1 MPCSLSC
8 IRTPSRTTQFKKD
21 FKRESRGRYRQIL
34 DDELRI
40 VLGLLLADTALPQ
53 RYRDHALTGD
63 WAGFRDCHLRP
74 DLVLIYS
81 KPDDHTVALV
91 RIGSHSEL
99 SL

>member
-1 MPCSLSC
+1 M
-8 IRTPSRTTQFKKD
+8 RTPSRTTQFKKD
-21 FKRESRGRYRQIL
+21 YKRENRGRYRQIL

-40 VLGLLLADTALPQ
+40 VLGLLLADTALPP

-63 WAGFRDCHLRP
+63 WAGFRDCHLCP

>member
-1 MPCSLSC
+1 M
-8 IRTPSRTTQFKKD
+8 RTLSRTSQFKKD

-40 VLGLLLADTALPQ
+40 VLGLLLADTTLPP

>member
-1 MPCSLSC
+1 M
-8 IRTPSRTTQFKKD
+8 RTPSRTSQFKKD
-21 FKRESRGRYRQIL
+21 YKRESRGRYRQVL

-40 VLGLLLADTALPQ
+40 VLGLLLADTALPP